1 MLLEI
6 FFILVGTGLCAGI
19 LGSMIGVGGG
29 IIIAPVLTF
38 LGYPPSHI
46 SSTSLIA
53 VTASSASSTITF
65 SRVKR
70 IDYKVAIK
78 IALLA
83 IPGSV
88 AGALISEHL
97 SISSFK
103 LMFAVI
109 MILSGFYI
117 IYKNRLSES
126 QQAKNESFVAASI
139 FYIGAFLAGIVSS
152 LFGIGGGI
160 IFVPLMIIIIQMTM
174 SRAAATSQFTLLLT
188 SITGVITHALLNHPD
203 YLQALSLVFGAI
215 VGAQIGSRL
224 SLKVNDSFLR
234 KILAISLFA
243 ASLKIIYDWLVLLI
257 GDA

>member
-1 MLLEI
+1 
-6 FFILVGTGLCAGI
+6 
-19 LGSMIGVGGG
+19 
-29 IIIAPVLTF
+29 
-38 LGYPPSHI
+38 
-46 SSTSLIA
+46 
-53 VTASSASSTITF
+53 
-65 SRVKR
+65 
-70 IDYKVAIK
+70 
-78 IALLA
+78 LLA